1 MAHETELLNYV
12 GGAWQRSHARDHLHV
27 TNPATGVALA
37 DVPLSPAQEV
47 DAAVRA
53 AASAWPAW
61 RRVPPLE
68 RIQYLFKLKQR
79 LEDAL
84 PMLRARSPGRQRR
97 SRRPRR
103 DSPWHRERRW
113 PPASRP

>member
-1 MAHETELLNYV
+1 MAHDTELLNYV
-12 GGAWQRSHARDHLHV
+12 GGTWLRSHARERLHV

-53 AASAWPAW
+53 ASAAWPAW
-61 RRVPPLE
+61 RRVPPPD

-79 LEDAL
+79 LEEAL
-84 PMLRARSPGRQRR
+84 PMLAKL
-97 SRRPRR
+97 RPRKR
-103 DSPWHRERRW
+103 KAP
-113 PPASRP
+113 

>member
-1 MAHETELLNYV
+1 MAHESELLNYV
-12 GGAWQRSHARDHLHV
+12 GGTWQRSHAREHLRV

-53 AASAWPAW
+53 ASAAWPAW
-61 RRVPPLE
+61 RRVPAPE

-84 PMLRARSPGRQRR
+84 R
-97 SRRPRR
+97 
-103 DSPWHRERRW
+103 
-113 PPASRP
+113 